1 MKSMNNEYMN
11 LALEQAQ
18 KAYDRDEVP
27 VGAVI
32 VIDGKVIASTCNQ
45 VMNAKD
51 PSAHAEML
59 AIRATAQH
67 LGSEFLVGC
76 DLYVTLEPC
85 PMCAF
90 AIALARINRVFFG
103 AYDPK
108 MGGVES
114 GPRVFNSSSCHHK
127 PEVYG
132 GLKEE
137 ECGALLKKFFASKRE
152 K

>member
-1 MKSMNNEYMN
+1 MK

-32 VIDGKVIASTCNQ
+32 IKDGQVIASGCNQ
-45 VMNAKD
+45 VIKASD
-51 PSAHAEML
+51 PSAHAEMI
-59 AIRATAQH
+59 AIRDAARNF
-67 LGSEFLVGC
+67 GSEFLVGC

-90 AIALARINRVFFG
+90 AIALARIDRVYFG

-114 GPRVFNSSSCHHK
+114 GPRIFNSSSCHHK